1 MSLLDGKVAIVT
13 GGGRGLGRAHC
24 LALAAH
30 GAAVVVNDPGAG
42 LHGESTGEPRPRRS
56 CRDHRGGRPGGG
68 RSLLGHRLDGHEKLI
83 ARATTEFGRLD
94 VVVNNAGILRDR
106 MLFSMTE
113 EDFDA
118 VIAVHLKGTFA
129 MTRHACAYWREEAKR
144 GAVKRDGAAGGG
156 RIINTTS
163 GTGLFG
169 TAGEANYGAAKAGI
183 VSLTTITALEMARY
197 RVTANAISP
206 IARTR
211 MTDGIAGVAM
221 RNPVPDDPMPGGF
234 DPQDPANASG
244 LVVYLASDASAW
256 LTGQVFR
263 VHGGRVQRL
272 RGWRAA
278 GEYRSRSGGALQP
291 DELIAGL
298 PEVYGTAPAQLRTP
312 PYTEPDLDTRHS
324 LPNGPWCPPPVRCT
338 ASSRALTRPTPP
350 RGPASQATR

>member
-1 MSLLDGKVAIVT
+1 MGLLDGKVAIVT

-42 LHGESTGEPRPRRS
+42 LHGESTDQTPAEAVAAEITAA
-56 CRDHRGGRPGGG
+56 GGRAIPDHSSVTDWAATG
-68 RSLLGHRLDGHEKLI
+68 KLI
-83 ARATTEFGRLD
+83 AQAAAEFGRLD

-113 EDFDA
+113 DDFDA

-144 GAVKRDGAAGGG
+144 GTVKGEGEVRKLYAGG

-169 TAGEANYGAAKAGI
+169 TVGQANYGAAKAGI

-197 RVTANAISP
+197 GVTANAISP
-206 IARTR
+206 IALTR
-211 MTDGIAGVAM
+211 MTAGVAGVAV
-221 RNPVPDDPMPGGF
+221 RNPVPDGPAPDGF

-244 LVVYLASDASAW
+244 LVVYLASDAASW

-263 VHGGRVQRL
+263 VHGDRVQRL
-272 RGWRAA
+272 RGWRSV
-278 GEYRSRSGGALQP
+278 GDYRSRSGAAVQP
-291 DELIAGL
+291 EELVTGL
-298 PEVYGTAPAQLRTP
+298 PEVYGTAPAGRL
-312 PYTEPDLDTRHS
+312 PD
-324 LPNGPWCPPPVRCT
+324 
-338 ASSRALTRPTPP
+338 
-350 RGPASQATR
+350 PAVHGADR

>member
-1 MSLLDGKVAIVT
+1 MGLLDGKVAIVT

-42 LHGESTGEPRPRRS
+42 LHGENTGQNPVSPAEAVAAEITAA
-56 CRDHRGGRPGGG
+56 GGRAVADH
-68 RSLLGHRLDGHEKLI
+68 SSVTDWVATEKLI
-83 ARATTEFGRLD
+83 ALAAAEFGQLD

-113 EDFDA
+113 DDFDA

-129 MTRHACAYWREEAKR
+129 MTRHVCAYWREEAKR
-144 GAVKRDGAAGGG
+144 GAGRGG

-169 TAGEANYGAAKAGI
+169 TVGQANYGAAKAGI

-197 RVTANAISP
+197 GVTANAISP

-211 MTDGIAGVAM
+211 MTDGVAGVAV
-221 RNPVPDDPMPGGF
+221 RNPVPDGVPDGF
-234 DPQDPANASG
+234 DPHDPANASG
-244 LVVYLASDASAW
+244 LVVYLASDASSW

-263 VHGGRVQRL
+263 VHGNRVQRL
-272 RGWRAA
+272 RGWRSA
-278 GEYRSRSGGALQP
+278 GEYRSRSGGP
-291 DELIAGL
+291 VEPGELIAGL
-298 PEVYGTAPAQLRTP
+298 PEVYGTAPAGRL
-312 PYTEPDLDTRHS
+312 PD
-324 LPNGPWCPPPVRCT
+324 
-338 ASSRALTRPTPP
+338 
-350 RGPASQATR
+350 PAVHGT

>member
-1 MSLLDGKVAIVT
+1 MGLLDGKVAIVT

-42 LHGESTGEPRPRRS
+42 LHGESTDQTPAEAVAAEITAA
-56 CRDHRGGRPGGG
+56 GGRAVADH
-68 RSLLGHRLDGHEKLI
+68 SSVTDWQATEKLVGL
-83 ARATTEFGRLD
+83 AVAEFGRLD
-94 VVVNNAGILRDR
+94 VVVNNAGILRDK

-113 EDFDA
+113 DDFDA

-129 MTRHACAYWREEAKR
+129 MTRHACAHWREQAKKGTGR
-144 GAVKRDGAAGGG
+144 GG
-156 RIINTTS
+156 RIVNTTS

-169 TAGEANYGAAKAGI
+169 TAGQANYGAAKAGI

-197 RVTANAISP
+197 GVTANAISP
-206 IARTR
+206 IAHTR
-211 MTDGIAGVAM
+211 MTAGIPGVTV
-221 RNPVPDDPMPGGF
+221 RNPVPEGPDGF

-263 VHGGRVQRL
+263 VHGNRVQRL

-278 GEYRSRSGGALQP
+278 GEYRSRSGGAVQP

-298 PEVYGTAPAQLRTP
+298 PEVYGTAPAGRL
-312 PYTEPDLDTRHS
+312 PD
-324 LPNGPWCPPPVRCT
+324 
-338 ASSRALTRPTPP
+338 
-350 RGPASQATR
+350 PAVHGA

>member
-1 MSLLDGKVAIVT
+1 MGLLDGKVAIVT

-42 LHGESTGEPRPRRS
+42 LHGESHGESTGQTPAEAVAAEITAA
-56 CRDHRGGRPGGG
+56 GGRAIADH
-68 RSLLGHRLDGHEKLI
+68 SSVADWAATEKLI
-83 ARATTEFGRLD
+83 ALAATEFGGLD
-94 VVVNNAGILRDR
+94 VVVNNAGILRDK

-113 EDFDA
+113 DDFDA
-118 VIAVHLKGTFA
+118 VIAVHLKGAFA

-144 GAVKRDGAAGGG
+144 GTDPKSRGG

-169 TAGEANYGAAKAGI
+169 TVGQANYGAAKAGI
-183 VSLTTITALEMARY
+183 VSLTTITALEMAKY

-211 MTDGIAGVAM
+211 MTDGIAGVAI

-263 VHGGRVQRL
+263 VHGSRVQRL

-298 PEVYGTAPAQLRTP
+298 PEVYGTAPAGRL
-312 PYTEPDLDTRHS
+312 PD
-324 LPNGPWCPPPVRCT
+324 
-338 ASSRALTRPTPP
+338 
-350 RGPASQATR
+350 PAVHGA

>member
-1 MSLLDGKVAIVT
+1 MGLLDGKVAIVT

-42 LHGESTGEPRPRRS
+42 LHGESSDQNPVPPAEAVVAEITAA
-56 CRDHRGGRPGGG
+56 GGRAVPDH
-68 RSLLGHRLDGHEKLI
+68 SCVTDWAATEKLI
-83 ARATTEFGRLD
+83 TLAVTEFGRLD

-113 EDFDA
+113 DDFDA

-144 GAVKRDGAAGGG
+144 GISHGR

-169 TAGEANYGAAKAGI
+169 LVGQANYGAAKAGI

-197 RVTANAISP
+197 GVTANAIAP
-206 IARTR
+206 IALTR
-211 MTDGIAGVAM
+211 MTDGFAGVAVP
-221 RNPVPDDPMPGGF
+221 NPGPDGQVPPGF

-244 LVVYLASDASAW
+244 LVVYLASEAASW

-263 VHGGRVQRL
+263 VHGSRVQRL
-272 RGWRAA
+272 RGWRSA
-278 GEYRSRSGGALQP
+278 GEYRSKSGGAVEP
-291 DELIAGL
+291 EELITGL
-298 PEVYGTAPAQLRTP
+298 PEVYGTAPAGRL
-312 PYTEPDLDTRHS
+312 PD
-324 LPNGPWCPPPVRCT
+324 
-338 ASSRALTRPTPP
+338 
-350 RGPASQATR
+350 PAVHGA

>member
-1 MSLLDGKVAIVT
+1 MGLLDGKVAIVT

-42 LHGESTGEPRPRRS
+42 LHGESTGDTPAEAVVAEITTA
-56 CRDHRGGRPGGG
+56 GGRAVADH
-68 RSLLGHRLDGHEKLI
+68 SSVTDWTATEKLI

-113 EDFDA
+113 DDFDA
-118 VIAVHLKGTFA
+118 VIAVHLKGAFA

-144 GAVKRDGAAGGG
+144 GAVKRDGEVGGG

-169 TAGEANYGAAKAGI
+169 TAGQANYGAAKAGI

-197 RVTANAISP
+197 GVTANAISP
-206 IARTR
+206 IALTR
-211 MTDGIAGVAM
+211 MTDGIAGVAV
-221 RNPVPDDPMPGGF
+221 RNPVPDGALEDF

-244 LVVYLASDASAW
+244 LVVYLASDAASW

-263 VHGGRVQRL
+263 VHGNRVQRL
-272 RGWRAA
+272 RGWRSA
-278 GEYRSRSGGALQP
+278 GEYRSQSGRAVEPG
-291 DELIAGL
+291 ELIAGL
-298 PEVYGTAPAQLRTP
+298 PQVYGTAPAGRL
-312 PYTEPDLDTRHS
+312 PD
-324 LPNGPWCPPPVRCT
+324 
-338 ASSRALTRPTPP
+338 
-350 RGPASQATR
+350 PAVHGA

>member
-1 MSLLDGKVAIVT
+1 MAMLDGKVAIVT

-24 LALAAH
+24 LALAAQ

-42 LHGESTGEPRPRRS
+42 LHGESTGETPAEAVVAEITAA
-56 CRDHRGGRPGGG
+56 GGRAVADH
-68 RSLLGHRLDGHEKLI
+68 SSVTDWAATEKLI
-83 ARATTEFGRLD
+83 VLAATEFGRLD

-106 MLFSMTE
+106 MLYSMTE

-144 GAVKRDGAAGGG
+144 GAVKRGGEAGG

-169 TAGEANYGAAKAGI
+169 TVGQANYGAAKAGI

-197 RVTANAISP
+197 GVTANAISP
-206 IARTR
+206 IALTR
-211 MTDGIAGVAM
+211 MTDGVAGVAV
-221 RNPVPDDPMPGGF
+221 RNPVPEGPEGF

-244 LVVYLASDASAW
+244 LVVYLASAASAW

-263 VHGGRVQRL
+263 VHGNRVQRL
-272 RGWRAA
+272 RGWRVA
-278 GEYRSRSGGALQP
+278 GEYRSKSGGAAEP
-291 DELIAGL
+291 GELIAGL
-298 PEVYGTAPAQLRTP
+298 PEVYGTAPAGRL
-312 PYTEPDLDTRHS
+312 PD
-324 LPNGPWCPPPVRCT
+324 
-338 ASSRALTRPTPP
+338 
-350 RGPASQATR
+350 PAVHGA

>member
-1 MSLLDGKVAIVT
+1 MGLLDGKVAIVT

-24 LALAAH
+24 LALAVH

-42 LHGESTGEPRPRRS
+42 LHGESTGETPAEAVAAEITAAGGQAIP
-56 CRDHRGGRPGGG
+56 DH
-68 RSLLGHRLDGHEKLI
+68 SSVTDWAATEKLI
-83 ARATTEFGRLD
+83 TLAVAEFGRLD

-113 EDFDA
+113 DDFDA

-144 GAVKRDGAAGGG
+144 GAVKRGWRGTGRWVGGGG

-169 TAGEANYGAAKAGI
+169 TVGQANYGAAKAGI

-197 RVTANAISP
+197 GVTANAISP
-206 IARTR
+206 IALTR
-211 MTDGIAGVAM
+211 MTDGVAGVAV
-221 RNPVPDDPMPGGF
+221 RNPVPDRSAPEGF

-244 LVVYLASDASAW
+244 LVVYLASDAASW

-263 VHGGRVQRL
+263 VHGHRVQPL

-278 GEYRSRSGGALQP
+278 GEYRSKSGAAVEP
-291 DELIAGL
+291 EELITGL
-298 PEVYGTAPAQLRTP
+298 PQVYGTAPAGRL
-312 PYTEPDLDTRHS
+312 PD
-324 LPNGPWCPPPVRCT
+324 
-338 ASSRALTRPTPP
+338 
-350 RGPASQATR
+350 PAVHGA

>member
-1 MSLLDGKVAIVT
+1 MGLLDGKVAIVT

-42 LHGESTGEPRPRRS
+42 LHGESHGDSTGQTPAEAVAA
-56 CRDHRGGRPGGG
+56 DITAAGGRAIADH
-68 RSLLGHRLDGHEKLI
+68 SSVADWAATEKLI
-83 ARATTEFGRLD
+83 ALAATEFGGLD
-94 VVVNNAGILRDR
+94 VVVNNAGILRDK

-113 EDFDA
+113 DDFDA

-144 GAVKRDGAAGGG
+144 GTGPKSRGG

-169 TAGEANYGAAKAGI
+169 TVGQANYGAAKAGI

-211 MTDGIAGVAM
+211 MTDGIPGVAV
-221 RNPVPDDPMPGGF
+221 RNPVPDDPVPGGF

-263 VHGGRVQRL
+263 VHGSRVQRL

-278 GEYRSRSGGALQP
+278 GEYRSRSGGAVQP

-298 PEVYGTAPAQLRTP
+298 PEVYGTAPAGRL
-312 PYTEPDLDTRHS
+312 PD
-324 LPNGPWCPPPVRCT
+324 
-338 ASSRALTRPTPP
+338 
-350 RGPASQATR
+350 PAVHGA

>member
-1 MSLLDGKVAIVT
+1 MGLLDGKVAIVT
-13 GGGRGLGRAHC
+13 GGGRGLGRAHG

-42 LHGESTGEPRPRRS
+42 LHGESTGDTPAEAVAAEITAA
-56 CRDHRGGRPGGG
+56 GGRAIPDH
-68 RSLLGHRLDGHEKLI
+68 SSVTDWEASQKLI
-83 ARATTEFGRLD
+83 ALAAAEFGRLD

-113 EDFDA
+113 DDFDA
-118 VIAVHLKGTFA
+118 VVAVHLKGTFA

-144 GAVKRDGAAGGG
+144 GAGRGA

-169 TAGEANYGAAKAGI
+169 TVGQANYGAAKAGI

-197 RVTANAISP
+197 GVTANAISP

-211 MTDGIAGVAM
+211 MTDGVPGVAV
-221 RNPVPDDPMPGGF
+221 RNPPPTSPSPFAGAPEGF

-244 LVVYLASDASAW
+244 LVVYLASDASSW

-263 VHGGRVQRL
+263 VHGNRVQRL
-272 RGWRAA
+272 RGWRSA
-278 GEYRSRSGGALQP
+278 GEYRSRSGGAVEP
-291 DELIAGL
+291 GELIAGL
-298 PEVYGTAPAQLRTP
+298 PEVYGTAPAGRL
-312 PYTEPDLDTRHS
+312 PD
-324 LPNGPWCPPPVRCT
+324 
-338 ASSRALTRPTPP
+338 
-350 RGPASQATR
+350 PAVHGA

>member
-1 MSLLDGKVAIVT
+1 MGLLDGKVAIVS

-42 LHGESTGEPRPRRS
+42 LHGESTDQSPAGAVAAEITAA
-56 CRDHRGGRPGGG
+56 GGRAVADH
-68 RSLLGHRLDGHEKLI
+68 SSVTDGAATEKLV
-83 ARATTEFGRLD
+83 ARAVTEFGQLD

-113 EDFDA
+113 DDFDA

-144 GAVKRDGAAGGG
+144 GVSRGG

-169 TAGEANYGAAKAGI
+169 TAGQANYGAAKAGI

-197 RVTANAISP
+197 GVTANAISP

-211 MTDGIAGVAM
+211 MTAGVPGV
-221 RNPVPDDPMPGGF
+221 PVPDDPAPDGF

-244 LVVYLASDASAW
+244 LVVYLASDASSW

-263 VHGGRVQRL
+263 VHGHRVQRL
-272 RGWRAA
+272 RGWRSA
-278 GEYRSRSGGALQP
+278 GEYRSRSGGAVEP
-291 DELIAGL
+291 AELISGL
-298 PEVYGTAPAQLRTP
+298 PEMFGTAPAGRL
-312 PYTEPDLDTRHS
+312 PD
-324 LPNGPWCPPPVRCT
+324 
-338 ASSRALTRPTPP
+338 
-350 RGPASQATR
+350 PAVHGA

>member
-1 MSLLDGKVAIVT
+1 MGLLDGMVAIVT

-42 LHGESTGEPRPRRS
+42 LNGEFTDQNPASPADAVAAEITAA
-56 CRDHRGGRPGGG
+56 GGRALADH
-68 RSLLGHRLDGHEKLI
+68 SSVTDWAATEKLI
-83 ARATTEFGRLD
+83 ARAVAEFGQLD
-94 VVVNNAGILRDR
+94 VVVNNAGILRDK

-113 EDFDA
+113 DDFDA

-144 GAVKRDGAAGGG
+144 GAGRGR

-169 TAGEANYGAAKAGI
+169 TVGQANYGAAKAGI

-197 RVTANAISP
+197 GVTANAISP
-206 IARTR
+206 IALTR
-211 MTDGIAGVAM
+211 MTDGIAGVAV
-221 RNPVPDDPMPGGF
+221 RNPVPDTPAPGGF

-244 LVVYLASDASAW
+244 LVVYLASDAASW

-263 VHGGRVQRL
+263 VHGNRVQRL
-272 RGWRAA
+272 RGWRTA
-278 GEYRSRSGGALQP
+278 GEYRSKSGRAVEPG
-291 DELIAGL
+291 ELIAGL
-298 PEVYGTAPAQLRTP
+298 PEVYGTAPAGRL
-312 PYTEPDLDTRHS
+312 PD
-324 LPNGPWCPPPVRCT
+324 
-338 ASSRALTRPTPP
+338 
-350 RGPASQATR
+350 PAVHGT

>member
-1 MSLLDGKVAIVT
+1 MSWLDDKVAIVT

-42 LHGESTGEPRPRRS
+42 LHGESTGETPAEAVVAEITAA
-56 CRDHRGGRPGGG
+56 GGRAIADHSSVTDWGAT
-68 RSLLGHRLDGHEKLI
+68 EKLI
-83 ARATTEFGRLD
+83 ARAATTFGHLD
-94 VVVNNAGILRDR
+94 VVVNNAGILRDK

-113 EDFDA
+113 DDFDA

-144 GAVKRDGAAGGG
+144 GAGRAG

-169 TAGEANYGAAKAGI
+169 TVGQANYGAAKAGI

-197 RVTANAISP
+197 AVTANAISP
-206 IARTR
+206 IALTR
-211 MTDGIAGVAM
+211 MTGGIPGVAV
-221 RNPVPDDPMPGGF
+221 RNPGPDGLAADGF

-263 VHGGRVQRL
+263 VHGNRVQRL
-272 RGWRAA
+272 RGWRSA
-278 GEYRSRSGGALQP
+278 GEYRSKSGGAVQP
-291 DELIAGL
+291 EELVAGL
-298 PEVYGTAPAQLRTP
+298 PEVYGTAPAGRL
-312 PYTEPDLDTRHS
+312 PD
-324 LPNGPWCPPPVRCT
+324 
-338 ASSRALTRPTPP
+338 
-350 RGPASQATR
+350 PAVHGA

>member
-42 LHGESTGEPRPRRS
+42 LRGENTGETPAEAVAAEITAA
-56 CRDHRGGRPGGG
+56 GGRAIADH
-68 RSLLGHRLDGHEKLI
+68 SSVTDWAATEKLI
-83 ARATTEFGRLD
+83 TLAATEFGRLD

-144 GAVKRDGAAGGG
+144 GAVQRDGEVRKLGAGG

-169 TAGEANYGAAKAGI
+169 TVGQANYGAAKAGI

-197 RVTANAISP
+197 GVTANAISP
-206 IARTR
+206 IALTR
-211 MTDGIAGVAM
+211 MTDGIAGVAV
-221 RNPVPDDPMPGGF
+221 RNPVPGGDADGF

-244 LVVYLASDASAW
+244 LVVYLASDAASW

-263 VHGGRVQRL
+263 VHGSRVQRL
-272 RGWRAA
+272 RGWRSV
-278 GEYRSRSGGALQP
+278 GEYRSKSGRAVEPG
-291 DELIAGL
+291 ELITGL
-298 PEVYGTAPAQLRTP
+298 PEVYGTAPAGRL
-312 PYTEPDLDTRHS
+312 PD
-324 LPNGPWCPPPVRCT
+324 
-338 ASSRALTRPTPP
+338 
-350 RGPASQATR
+350 PAVHGA